1 MTDRSGIGLKITL
14 FQTLILSVTIGIMS
28 YVSLSSV
35 DEIGRTAQIDYR
47 SDTLAHSITKQ
58 KLKADSISESLG
70 NDIKTLMLMCKNL
83 GIHANQI
90 IKDKALYD
98 QIKIKNKMIYD
109 EKSGRFSNSKS
120 SRLSEFYEK
129 PEFNNDE
136 YSIELIS
143 QYQKSLSLLDSELV
157 SICESYPFIKSG
169 WIITRSS
176 LEKYYPNI
184 NRAELLPHASEYSF
198 DQHAIIKNFEGNP
211 ERKIDAKL
219 TTFKNSGHGEF
230 IATITV
236 PIYEG
241 KKLFG
246 AIGFDIGLNEFC
258 SSLKNPIDTKEYSFV
273 LSKDLNVIGSSIQK
287 NPFNE
292 EPIIGQSMNN
302 LIGEDIE
309 GLVSNKVHRS
319 TVAGNK
325 YLSVARVIP
334 NTDWYLLNLADSELT
349 LKSFNTSTANY
360 QGMTKQLKTTY
371 LTLTLVIIVLA
382 IFMSN
387 YLLRYYVFEPLQNLH
402 RSLLKVKE
410 GDFTTHLPVDGH
422 DEFTQISAS
431 FNTMTEKLKKSHDQL
446 KNQQVFL
453 EHEVEERTEKLQ
465 LAKEDAVKA
474 NKIKSQ
480 FLANMSHEIRTP
492 MNAIL
497 GFTQLLNRQIEDP
510 RMLTYLKSINDSGNI
525 LLRLIDDIL
534 DISKVEAGKLE
545 LQYSSINLSKL
556 CYSLDVMF
564 GSLAREKGV
573 NFDVMI
579 DEKLPRGLNMDEVRI
594 RQIVT
599 NLLSNAIKF
608 TERGKIELN
617 IKVLDKYETFVDL
630 SISVSDS
637 GCGIA
642 EKDKEKIFGAFEQ
655 RPGQQQKDYGGT
667 GLGLAISKSL
677 VELMNGTIDCHSV
690 EGKGS
695 TFTVKLFNVKIMPEP
710 DNNVEEAMVI
720 PDLSDRSILVA
731 EDISFNRE
739 LIKGYLLETNAKLYF
754 AQDGVEAIEKC
765 REKQFDIILM
775 DIKMPKMGGIQAASI
790 IKNIIE
796 HKNTPIIF
804 ITASAMLNDFDR
816 EISMK
821 DSILAKPVKRDELI
835 LELGK
840 YLSNSQPSFTPV
852 SEIEAPQDEEVQ
864 NDIISDNELIN
875 LLNNETRQLQKKAL
889 STLQLNHIQDFY
901 EAMQNINASFENS
914 VIIRYMDQ
922 FSEYFDNFDM
932 KNVEIMLERFEE
944 LISDLMVN
952 QS

>member
-1 MTDRSGIGLKITL
+1 MTDRSGISLKITL

-58 KLKADSISESLG
+58 KLKATSISESLG
-70 NDIKTLMLMCKNL
+70 NDIKTLKLMCKNL
-83 GIHANQI
+83 GVHANQVV
-90 IKDKALYD
+90 KDKELYD
-98 QIKIKNKMIYD
+98 QIKINNEMIYN
-109 EKSGRFSNSKS
+109 EKTGRFANSKS
-120 SRLSEFYEK
+120 NKLSEFFEK
-129 PEFNNDE
+129 PEFNNNE
-136 YSIELIS
+136 YSIERIN
-143 QYQKSLSLLDSELV
+143 QYQKSLSLLDSELA

-198 DQHAIIKNFEGNP
+198 DQQSFIKNFVGMSNKNIEA
-211 ERKIDAKL
+211 EF
-219 TTFKNSGHGEF
+219 TTFKNSGQGEF
-230 IATITV
+230 IATIAV

-241 KKLFG
+241 DELFG

-258 SSLKNPIDTKEYSFV
+258 SDLKNPMDMKEYSLV
-273 LSKDLNVIGSSIQK
+273 LSKDFTVIGSSVQK
-287 NPFNE
+287 NPFNDQ
-292 EPIIGQSMNN
+292 P
-302 LIGEDIE
+302 LIGLSMKSLLGDDAE
-309 GLVSNKVHRS
+309 GIVNNKIHKS
-319 TVAGNK
+319 SFSGSK
-325 YLSVARVIP
+325 FLSVARKIP
-334 NTDWYLLNLADSELT
+334 NTDWHLLNLADSELS

-382 IFMSN
+382 IFMSI
-387 YLLRYYVFEPLQNLH
+387 YLLRYYVFEPLQSLH

-431 FNTMTEKLKKSHDQL
+431 FNTMTEKLKNSHDQL

-594 RQIVT
+594 RQIIT

-617 IKVLDKYETFVDL
+617 IKILDKYETFVDL

-642 EKDKEKIFGAFEQ
+642 ENDKEKIFGAFEQ

-677 VELMNGTIDCHSV
+677 VELMNGTIDCHST

-710 DNNVEEAMVI
+710 DNNIEEAMVI
-720 PDLSDRSILVA
+720 PDLSDKSILVA

-739 LIKGYLLETNAKLYF
+739 LIKGYLLETNARLYF

-765 REKQFDIILM
+765 REKQFDVILM

-790 IKNIIE
+790 IKNINE
-796 HKNTPIIF
+796 HKITPIIF
-804 ITASAMLNDFDR
+804 ITASAMLNDFDL

-821 DSILAKPVKRDELI
+821 DSILAKPVKRDELL
-835 LELGK
+835 LELSK
-840 YLSNSQPSFTPV
+840 YLSKTPPSIV
-852 SEIEAPQDEEVQ
+852 SVPDALDLPLEEIS

-875 LLNNETRQLQKKAL
+875 LLNNETRQLQRKAL
-889 STLQLNHIQDFY
+889 STLQLSHIQDFY
-901 EAMQNINASFENS
+901 EAMQNINASFENC
-914 VIIRYMDQ
+914 VINRYMDQ

-932 KNVEIMLERFEE
+932 KNVEIMLERFED